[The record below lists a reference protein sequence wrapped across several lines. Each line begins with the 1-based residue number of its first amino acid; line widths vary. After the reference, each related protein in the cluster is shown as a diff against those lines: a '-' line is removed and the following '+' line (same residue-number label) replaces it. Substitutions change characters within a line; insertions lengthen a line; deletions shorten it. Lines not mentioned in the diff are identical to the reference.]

1 MAVISG
7 KSGSVYLGS
16 YQIGELNS
24 FTISITQNME
34 ESFGFGDS
42 WVSNTATTKSWSV
55 EASGY
60 HDPDDTNGQSALIDD
75 ILTGD
80 SSITINVRTEG
91 DGTGDD
97 VYSGTLLISEA
108 SIEAAADGIIGFSF
122 SGMGTGTLTRT
133 TVA

>member
-34 ESFGFGDS
+34 ESFAFGGS
-42 WVSNTATTKSWSV
+42 WTTNTATSKTWSF

-60 HDPDDTNGQSALIDD
+60 HDPDDTNGQSALLDD

-80 SSITINVRTEG
+80 SSVTVNVRTEG
-91 DGTGDD
+91 NSTGDD
-97 VYSGTLLISEA
+97 LYTGTVVIGEA
-108 SIEAAADGIIGFSF
+108 SIEATADGIIGFSI
-122 SGMGTGTLTRT
+122 SGTGTGTLTRT
-133 TVA
+133 TVS